1 MTLTQIGKML
11 RSVALAAHWQR
22 MPYDSCR
29 RKHVRGPIVTHSWQ
43 TTGSPLL
50 EPTAKARIGGKTG
63 EAPWLAL

>member
-1 MTLTQIGKML
+1 MILTQIGKML
-11 RSVALAAHWQR
+11 RSKALAAHLQR

-29 RKHVRGPIVTHSWQ
+29 RKHAQVPVVTQGWQ

-50 EPTAKARIGGKTG
+50 EPTGKARIGGKTG